1 MYFCCAVLQAQLHRE
16 FAVLQ
21 GAHLNL
27 WLTVRVKSRG
37 CKVYLAHVQ
46 LQTAVSKKKK
56 KLKRGASDGTNSHRC
71 NRLIQ
76 HVVPFLFI
84 STVFF
89 FSK

>member
-56 KLKRGASDGTNSHRC
+56 KNSSG
-71 NRLIQ
+71 
-76 HVVPFLFI
+76 VPAMVRTVIDVTVSYSMLFLFF
-84 STVFF
+84 SFQLFF
-89 FSK
+89 FF